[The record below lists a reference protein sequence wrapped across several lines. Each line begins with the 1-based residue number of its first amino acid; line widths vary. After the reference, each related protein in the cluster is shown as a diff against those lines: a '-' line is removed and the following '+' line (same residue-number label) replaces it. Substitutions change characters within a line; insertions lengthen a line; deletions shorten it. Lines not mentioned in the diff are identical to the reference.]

1 MKPGFN
7 HIGFMNTLER
17 GRVAVWIRYAP
28 LAGQKP
34 NPKRAWSFV
43 AVRHEFYTGPEEKTL
58 SVSGDPLGLRMA
70 PCGVQMA
77 LDPCTGKVTDP
88 RTAEQIGFVSA

>member
-28 LAGQKP
+28 LAGH
-34 NPKRAWSFV
+34 
-43 AVRHEFYTGPEEKTL
+43 RHEFYTGPEEKTL